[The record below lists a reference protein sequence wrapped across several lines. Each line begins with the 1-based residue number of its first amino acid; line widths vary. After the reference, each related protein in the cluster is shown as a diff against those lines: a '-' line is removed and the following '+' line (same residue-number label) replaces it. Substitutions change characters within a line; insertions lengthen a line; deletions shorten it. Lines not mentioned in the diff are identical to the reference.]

1 MDNNFFNK
9 NNADCFVIDD
19 KQSFINVKIN
29 YLKKDIAT
37 KQETFL
43 QKGARAQNCY
53 IKIYKVMHL
62 LHMCVLYVMLYT
74 FFLDNV

>member
-29 YLKKDIAT
+29 YLKKYIAKT
-37 KQETFL
+37 RNIFAE
-43 QKGARAQNCY
+43 RS
-53 IKIYKVMHL
+53 
-62 LHMCVLYVMLYT
+62 
-74 FFLDNV
+74 

>member
-29 YLKKDIAT
+29 YLKKIAKT
-37 KQETFL
+37 RNIFAE
-43 QKGARAQNCY
+43 RS
-53 IKIYKVMHL
+53 
-62 LHMCVLYVMLYT
+62 
-74 FFLDNV
+74 